1 MAEPGLRQS
10 RPPRAEAPS
19 RPPEGR
25 SADAPPPA
33 PPPLTRSCALGK
45 WGARSLPNVSL
56 CIDPLSPV
64 PTRASLE
71 DCGQSGRRRL
81 SRALAAP
88 APEHGARTP
97 RKPAASHLVGPAG
110 GRSLLCGPR
119 GHPAMGPAG
128 GEHMSR
134 TRTPTPGAAER
145 GSFRLG
151 GCTRDPGVPEAE
163 GLLQWRS
170 WRAPSGP
177 EVGPRVE
184 SSHLYSDFPSW
195 GPGRTQPGPPN
206 RAS

>member
-1 MAEPGLRQS
+1 
-10 RPPRAEAPS
+10 
-19 RPPEGR
+19 
-25 SADAPPPA
+25 
-33 PPPLTRSCALGK
+33 
-45 WGARSLPNVSL
+45 
-56 CIDPLSPV
+56 
-64 PTRASLE
+64 
-71 DCGQSGRRRL
+71 
-81 SRALAAP
+81 
-88 APEHGARTP
+88 
-97 RKPAASHLVGPAG
+97 
-110 GRSLLCGPR
+110 
-119 GHPAMGPAG
+119 MGPAG

-195 GPGRTQPGPPN
+195 GPGRTQPGPRTVHPDSVQLSRGACGSLGPRPLSRC
-206 RAS
+206 RAAPPPQRSPPAAPLPSTAPVPVPCPRQPLLILRLCDFGALAKLNEWDHAVWPWRRFSHSPDAPRMLGASAAPASRYRSGPSSFAVLCFSAHGPLGL